1 MGRADYTDKLME
13 FGLTRQEAS
22 LYYCLLDEGK
32 CSGYEAAKFTG
43 ISRSNAYS
51 ALASL
56 ADKGGARVLEEGHT
70 RKYVAV
76 SPEEF
81 CGNRIRKL
89 AETRDW
95 LQRNA
100 PEKKEAEEGYI
111 TIEGQQNIVDKVK
124 NLLASARERAYMVCA
139 CDRLPL
145 FERELSRLAGE
156 GKKTVLLTDGP
167 FTLEGEQVKIYP
179 DMQEGTQLG
188 VIVDSRSALTGEMGP
203 GSRNTCLY
211 SGQKNFVELY
221 KRALANEIRL
231 LEYRKGEKML

>member
-156 GKKTVLLTDGP
+156 GKKTVHTGNEVGIDLYLRNRLLHRSYQFIEELGFENQNFLIGTENLLFIFLQFLSNISLCLSKRLLANP
-167 FTLEGEQVKIYP
+167 VFRHLVLEGIAH
-179 DMQEGTQLG
+179 L
-188 VIVDSRSALTGEMGP
+188 
-203 GSRNTCLY
+203 
-211 SGQKNFVELY
+211 
-221 KRALANEIRL
+221 
-231 LEYRKGEKML
+231 

>member
-1 MGRADYTDKLME
+1 
-13 FGLTRQEAS
+13 
-22 LYYCLLDEGK
+22 
-32 CSGYEAAKFTG
+32 
-43 ISRSNAYS
+43 
-51 ALASL
+51 
-56 ADKGGARVLEEGHT
+56 
-70 RKYVAV
+70 
-76 SPEEF
+76 
-81 CGNRIRKL
+81 
-89 AETRDW
+89 
-95 LQRNA
+95 
-100 PEKKEAEEGYI
+100 
-111 TIEGQQNIVDKVK
+111 
-124 NLLASARERAYMVCA
+124 MVCA

-179 DMQEGTQLG
+179 DMQEGTQIG